1 LGKYSRMAEINEHIK
16 ISNHLKTYGISQT
29 WIWKKGYVSKT
40 QLSYYLKGI
49 RCLDTDIV
57 KKIKKDLNIK

>member
-1 LGKYSRMAEINEHIK
+1 MAEAKDYIK
-16 ISNHLKTYGISQT
+16 IDNHLKSYGISQT

-49 RCLDTDIV
+49 RGLKIEIV